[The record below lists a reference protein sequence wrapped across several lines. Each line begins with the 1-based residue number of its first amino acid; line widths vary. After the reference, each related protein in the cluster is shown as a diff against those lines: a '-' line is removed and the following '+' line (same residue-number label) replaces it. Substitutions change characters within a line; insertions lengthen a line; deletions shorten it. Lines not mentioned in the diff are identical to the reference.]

1 MEASQDTQ
9 HPLGAGETP
18 GSQSP
23 KPPRPA
29 MASIINI
36 KTLEA
41 SLSSS
46 SGYKINVDSQAL
58 RRVLTDLKQY
68 VLYIHHLQAAD
79 ATRVKIKEN
88 AILRNIQEELKN
100 LNNKI
105 TAKQPER
112 TWATVAAQDKRQKN
126 TRTAQIL

>member
-1 MEASQDTQ
+1 
-9 HPLGAGETP
+9 
-18 GSQSP
+18 
-23 KPPRPA
+23 

-36 KTLEA
+36 KILEI

-68 VLYIHHLQAAD
+68 VLYTHHLQAAD

-88 AILRNIQEELKN
+88 IILRDI
-100 LNNKI
+100 
-105 TAKQPER
+105 
-112 TWATVAAQDKRQKN
+112 
-126 TRTAQIL
+126 